1 MRALEL
7 QVGLALLLLLAPSL
21 AAAAPSPK
29 RGYVA
34 NTGSQLIDATLLAPG
49 TSWYYAYEMASPY
62 CPGAA
67 CDAVAQQ
74 FLPQPWCLDDAQ
86 APLPPYVNRSG
97 VLLGF
102 NEPNFPTQCNK
113 SPGEV
118 AAAWGALAARWP
130 PPGALASPAV
140 ALNGSATSWWLDQ
153 FFAQCSALYGA
164 GGCAGIAYVAVHDY
178 TCDAQATMAYLAA
191 VHARYQLPVVLSEF
205 ACGSVKHK
213 RPVAEEAA
221 LMRALVPLL
230 EAAPHVARYAWMSAR
245 DPDGLRNLVEAGAGG
260 GAQLSELGQLYV
272 SL

>member
-1 MRALEL
+1 MRVTLPL
-7 QVGLALLLLLAPSL
+7 LAL
-21 AAAAPSPK
+21 AARAAPSPK
-29 RGYVA
+29 RGFVA
-34 NTGSQLIDATLLAPG
+34 NTGSQLIDATLLASG
-49 TSWYYAYEMASPY
+49 TSWYYAYEMSSPY
-62 CPGAA
+62 CPSTT
-67 CDAVAQQ
+67 CAVAQQ

-86 APLPPYVNRSG
+86 QPLPAYANRSG
-97 VLLGF
+97 TLLGF

-113 SPGEV
+113 SPAQV

-130 PPGALASPAV
+130 PPGTLASPAV
-140 ALNGSATSWWLDQ
+140 ALNGSASSWWLDE
-153 FFAQCSALYGA
+153 FFAQCTALYGA

-178 TCDAQATMAYLAA
+178 SCDAPTTMAYLDAIYQ
-191 VHARYQLPVVLSEF
+191 RYQLPVILSEF

-230 EAAPHVARYAWMSAR
+230 EAAPHVARFSWMSAR

-260 GAQLSELGQLYV
+260 GMQLSELGRLYV